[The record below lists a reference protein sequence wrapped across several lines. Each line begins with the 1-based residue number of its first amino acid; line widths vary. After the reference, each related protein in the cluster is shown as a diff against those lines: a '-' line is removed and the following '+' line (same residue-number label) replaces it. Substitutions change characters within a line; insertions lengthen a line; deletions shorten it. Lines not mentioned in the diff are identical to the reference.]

1 MKKMLAVV
9 SLALTMPLV
18 AEGVEFQTPGSV
30 GIGGAGVARNN
41 GALTSYWNPAGAA
54 FSKSTLAVNAGAG
67 FGIRASDGLTENI
80 DLLSTIDFDNVKD
93 FNTTLTGPEGVKQV
107 GDVVKTLSILND
119 INTRQGNIAINVIAP
134 VSFSIKNISFGIYG
148 GMEGYVMPVADFIN
162 ISPNTLA
169 SGTPLTVAQ
178 LATAVGTGN
187 TASGYFSAAQLATL
201 TSEIAAAD
209 GSVNATELANAI
221 DSQLKDSSID
231 PATALSTMTQT
242 LPKLTD
248 TNANTLNKNTT
259 SVMTKAFQYIEI
271 PLSYGHPFD
280 IGKKGKLGL
289 GITGKVIK
297 GTVYQNE
304 VLLVNGQDNVDAK
317 DIINDITENKKSS
330 SAIGIDIGALY
341 KYENWLNIGLVAKNI
356 NSPKFEAPDYFTPK
370 YNTSTDKIELSE
382 RVAGSA
388 VELKPQIRTGVAIE
402 PVGWMTLAADLDLS
416 ENDTVAPGSVVGS
429 SIKSRN
435 FGGGF
440 EVKPA
445 SWLKVRGGA
454 YKNLAQSNGSVLTA
468 GFKLFLLDVDGAMA
482 TNTFTIDGNELP
494 REVKVN
500 ASMSFSF

>member
-9 SLALTMPLV
+9 SLVLSMPLV

-67 FGIRASDGLTENI
+67 AGIQASNGLTENI
-80 DLLSTIDFDNVKD
+80 DLLSKIDFNNVTD
-93 FNTTLTGPEGVKQV
+93 FNTTSAGAKEV

-148 GMEGYVMPVADFIN
+148 GMEGYVQPVADMIN
-162 ISPNTLA
+162 ILPNTNTT
-169 SGTPLTVAQ
+169 STLTVAQ
-178 LATAVGTGN
+178 LATAAGTGN
-187 TASGYFSAAQLATL
+187 TASGYFSATQLAEL
-201 TSEIAAAD
+201 TAAITVAD
-209 GSVNATELANAI
+209 GAVNATQLANAI
-221 DSQLKDSSID
+221 DTQLKESGID
-231 PATALSTMTQT
+231 PATALTTITDKT
-242 LPKLTD
+242 LPILTG
-248 TNANTLNKNTT
+248 TGTNTLDLNTT

-271 PLSYGHPFD
+271 PVSYGRPFD

-289 GITGKVIK
+289 GITGKIIK

-304 VLLVNGQDNVDAK
+304 VLLVNRPDNVDAK
-317 DIINDITENKKSS
+317 DIINDITENQKSS

-356 NSPKFEAPDYFTPK
+356 NSPKFEGPMYTDTVTA
-370 YNTSTDKIELSE
+370 TS
-382 RVAGSA
+382 VQGSA

-482 TNTFTIDGNELP
+482 TNTFTIDGNEVP

>member
-1 MKKMLAVV
+1 MKKMLAVI
-9 SLALTMPLV
+9 SLALSMPLV

-30 GIGGAGVARNN
+30 GMGGAGVARNN

-67 FGIRASDGLTENI
+67 AGIQASNGLTENI
-80 DLLSTIDFDNVKD
+80 DLLSTIDFNNVTD
-93 FNTTLTGPEGVKQV
+93 FDTALTGAAGVKQV
-107 GDVVKTLSILND
+107 GNVVKTLSILND

-148 GMEGYVMPVADFIN
+148 GMEGYVQPVADMIN
-162 ISPNTLA
+162 ILPNT
-169 SGTPLTVAQ
+169 SNTSTLTVAQ

-187 TASGYFSAAQLATL
+187 TASGYFSAIQLAEL
-201 TSEIAAAD
+201 TAAITDAD
-209 GSVNATELANAI
+209 NTVNATQLANAI
-221 DSQLKDSSID
+221 DTQLKDSGID
-231 PATALSTMTQT
+231 PATTLSTMTKT
-242 LPKLTD
+242 LPQLTG
-248 TNANTLNKNTT
+248 TNANTLDQNTT

-271 PLSYGHPFD
+271 PVSYGRPFD
-280 IGKKGKLGL
+280 IGKKGKLGI
-289 GITGKVIK
+289 GVTGKFIS
-297 GTVYQNE
+297 GTVYQNQ
-304 VLLVNGQDNVDAK
+304 VLLVNRPDNVDAK

-356 NSPKFEAPDYFTPK
+356 NSPKFDAPM
-370 YNTSTDKIELSE
+370 YNNTVTSTS
-382 RVAGSA
+382 VQGSA

-402 PVGWMTLAADLDLS
+402 PVGWMTLAADLDLT
-416 ENDTVAPGSVVGS
+416 ENDTVSPGTVVGS

-454 YKNLAQSNGSVLTA
+454 YKNLAKSNGSVLTA

-482 TNTFTIDGNELP
+482 TNTFTIDGNEVP

>member
-93 FNTTLTGPEGVKQV
+93 FNTTSAGAKEV

-119 INTRQGNIAINVIAP
+119 IKTRQGNIAINVIAP

-148 GMEGYVMPVADFIN
+148 GMEGYVQPVADMDN
-162 ISPNTLA
+162 IRPNTEVAGTTLTVTDLVTAAAATTAYTTPVYFSQAQFDALTSAHSDKLA
-169 SGTPLTVAQ
+169 S
-178 LATAVGTGN
+178 
-187 TASGYFSAAQLATL
+187 
-201 TSEIAAAD
+201 
-209 GSVNATELANAI
+209 AI
-221 DSQLKDSSID
+221 DTQLKDSGID
-231 PATALSTMTQT
+231 PATAFSTINATFPQ
-242 LPKLTD
+242 LTGAN
-248 TNANTLNKNTT
+248 TNTLNKNTT

>member
-1 MKKMLAVV
+1 MKKMLAFV
-9 SLALTMPLV
+9 SLALSMPLV
-18 AEGVEFQTPGSV
+18 AEGIEFQTPGSV

-54 FSKSTLAVNAGAG
+54 FGKSNLAVNAGAG
-67 FGIRASDGLTENI
+67 AGIQASNGLTENI
-80 DLLSTIDFDNVKD
+80 DLLSTIDFDNVKN
-93 FNTTLTGPEGVKQV
+93 FNTGTAGAKEV

-119 INTRQGNIAINVIAP
+119 INTRKGNIAVNVIAP

-148 GMEGYVMPVADFIN
+148 GMEGYVQPVADMVN
-162 ISPNTLA
+162 IRPNVDNTPSTLTLVQFA
-169 SGTPLTVAQ
+169 NAAATTTAYTTPVYFSKTQFDELTTAIQNYGTVNAANAAK
-178 LATAVGTGN
+178 LATA
-187 TASGYFSAAQLATL
+187 
-201 TSEIAAAD
+201 ID
-209 GSVNATELANAI
+209 TELKESGI
-221 DSQLKDSSID
+221 DS
-231 PATALSTMTQT
+231 ATALTTIIDKT
-242 LPKLTD
+242 LPILTP
-248 TNANTLNKNTT
+248 AGSNTLDQNTT
-259 SVMTKAFQYIEI
+259 SVMTKAFQYIEV
-271 PLSYGHPFD
+271 PVSYGQPFD

-289 GITGKVIK
+289 GITGKVIQ
-297 GTVYQNE
+297 GTVYQNQ
-304 VLLVNGQDNVDAK
+304 VLLVNRQNDNVDAK

-356 NSPKFEAPDYFTPK
+356 NSPKFDGPVYYDTVTA
-370 YNTSTDKIELSE
+370 TS
-382 RVAGSA
+382 VQGSA
-388 VELKPQIRTGVAIE
+388 VELKPQLRTGVAIE
-402 PVGWMTLAADLDLS
+402 PVGWVTLAADLDLS
-416 ENDTVAPGSVVGS
+416 ENDTVAPGAVVGS

-482 TNTFTIDGNELP
+482 TNTFTIDGNEVP

>member
-9 SLALTMPLV
+9 SLALSMPLV

-93 FNTTLTGPEGVKQV
+93 FNTTSAGAKEV

-148 GMEGYVMPVADFIN
+148 GMEGYVMPVSDMIN
-162 ISPNTLA
+162 ILPYINNTPT
-169 SGTPLTVAQ
+169 STLTVAD
-178 LATAVGTGN
+178 LATAAGTSN
-187 TASGYFSAAQLATL
+187 TASGYFSSTQFATL
-201 TSEIAAAD
+201 TSAINAAD
-209 GSVNATELANAI
+209 PSVDATQLANAI
-221 DSQLKDSSID
+221 DTQLKESGID
-231 PATALSTMTQT
+231 PATALSSLTDKT
-242 LPKLTD
+242 LPSLTAGG
-248 TNANTLNKNTT
+248 TNTLNKNTT

-304 VLLVNGQDNVDAK
+304 VLLVNRPDNVDAK
-317 DIINDITENKKSS
+317 DIINDITENQKSS

-356 NSPKFEAPDYFTPK
+356 NSPKFDGPT
-370 YNTSTDKIELSE
+370 YNSTVTSTS
-382 RVAGSA
+382 VQGSA

-429 SIKSRN
+429 SNKSRN

>member
-9 SLALTMPLV
+9 SLVLSMPLV

-67 FGIRASDGLTENI
+67 AGIQASDGLTENI

-93 FNTTLTGPEGVKQV
+93 FDTALTGAAGVRQV

-148 GMEGYVMPVADFIN
+148 GMEGYVQPVADMIN
-162 ISPNTLA
+162 ILPNT
-169 SGTPLTVAQ
+169 STTSTLTVAQ
-178 LATAVGTGN
+178 LATAAGTGN
-187 TASGYFSAAQLATL
+187 TASGYFSATQLAEL
-201 TSEIAAAD
+201 TAAITVAD
-209 GSVNATELANAI
+209 GAVNATQLANAI
-221 DSQLKDSSID
+221 DTQLKDSGID
-231 PATALSTMTQT
+231 PATALTTITDKT
-242 LPKLTD
+242 LPILTG
-248 TNANTLNKNTT
+248 TGTNTLNKNTT
-259 SVMTKAFQYIEI
+259 SVMTKAFQYIEV
-271 PLSYGHPFD
+271 PVSYGRPFD

-304 VLLVNGQDNVDAK
+304 VLLVNRPDNVDAK
-317 DIINDITENKKSS
+317 DIINDITENQKSS

-356 NSPKFEAPDYFTPK
+356 NSPKFDAPMYIDTV
-370 YNTSTDKIELSE
+370 TSTSIQ
-382 RVAGSA
+382 GSA

-402 PVGWMTLAADLDLS
+402 PVGWITLAADLDLS

-482 TNTFTIDGNELP
+482 TNTFTIDGNEVP

>member
-9 SLALTMPLV
+9 SLVLSMPLV

-67 FGIRASDGLTENI
+67 AGIQASDGLTENI
-80 DLLSTIDFDNVKD
+80 DLLSTIDFNNVTKFD
-93 FNTTLTGPEGVKQV
+93 TASAGAKEV
-107 GDVVKTLSILND
+107 GDVVKTHSILND

-134 VSFSIKNISFGIYG
+134 VSFSIKNISFGIYA
-148 GMEGYVMPVADFIN
+148 GMEGYVMPVADMIN
-162 ISPNTLA
+162 ILPNTQVA
-169 SGTPLTVAQ
+169 GVPLTVKD
-178 LATAVGTGN
+178 LANAVGSSN
-187 TASGYFSAAQLATL
+187 TASGYFSATDLVKLTQAIATADGTITDPTQLAY
-201 TSEIAAAD
+201 
-209 GSVNATELANAI
+209 AI
-221 DSQLKDSSID
+221 DTQLKDSGID
-231 PATALSTMTQT
+231 PATALTTITDKT
-242 LPKLTD
+242 LPILTAGS
-248 TNANTLNKNTT
+248 NKTLDKNTT
-259 SVMTKAFQYIEI
+259 SVMTKAFQYIEV
-271 PLSYGHPFD
+271 PVSYGQPFD

-289 GITGKVIK
+289 GITGKIIK
-297 GTVYQNE
+297 GTVYQNQ
-304 VLLVNGQDNVDAK
+304 VKLLNRSDNNVDAK
-317 DIINDITENKKSS
+317 DIINDITENQKSS

-356 NSPKFEAPDYFTPK
+356 NSPKFEGPTYYEPI
-370 YNTSTDKIELSE
+370 TSIPHSDTS
-382 RVAGSA
+382 
-388 VELKPQIRTGVAIE
+388 VELKPQIRTGVAVE
-402 PVGWMTLAADLDLS
+402 PVGWMTLAADLDLT
-416 ENDTVAPGSVVGS
+416 ENDTVSSG

-454 YKNLAQSNGSVLTA
+454 YKNLAMSNGSVLTA

-482 TNTFTIDGNELP
+482 TNTFTIDGNEVP

>member
-1 MKKMLAVV
+1 MESRLKKMLAVV
-9 SLALTMPLV
+9 SLALSMPLV

-67 FGIRASDGLTENI
+67 AGIQASDGLTENI

-93 FNTTLTGPEGVKQV
+93 FNTTSAGAKEV

-119 INTRQGNIAINVIAP
+119 INTRKGNIAINVIAP

-148 GMEGYVMPVADFIN
+148 GMEGYVMPVADMIN
-162 ISPNTLA
+162 ILPNT
-169 SGTPLTVAQ
+169 STTSTLTVAD
-178 LATAVGTGN
+178 LVTAAGTGN
-187 TASGYFSAAQLATL
+187 TASGYFSATQLATL
-201 TSEIAAAD
+201 TTAIQTT
-209 GSVNATELANAI
+209 GTTLLNATQLANAI
-221 DSQLKDSSID
+221 DTQLKDSGID
-231 PATALSTMTQT
+231 PATALTTITDKT
-242 LPKLTD
+242 LPILNPAGT
-248 TNANTLNKNTT
+248 NTLDLNTT

-271 PLSYGHPFD
+271 PVSYGRPFD

-289 GITGKVIK
+289 GITGKIIK

-304 VLLVNGQDNVDAK
+304 VLLVNRPDNVDAK
-317 DIINDITENKKSS
+317 DIINDMTENQKSS

-356 NSPKFEAPDYFTPK
+356 NSPKFEGPMYTDTVTA
-370 YNTSTDKIELSE
+370 TS
-382 RVAGSA
+382 VQGSA

-482 TNTFTIDGNELP
+482 TNTFTIDGNKVP